1 MSPVA
6 AYVNVAFA
14 PSIVIPAPSAAAAL
28 LAESAKTIVLS
39 LIESVVELIV
49 VVVPST
55 CKSPAIITF
64 PVLSPTAAGSIVKLA
79 GPAKYP
85 VVVMFPNVGVAAES
99 TACPIDISPELIIT
113 PVPAEN

>member
-14 PSIVIPAPSAAAAL
+14 PSIVIPAPSAAAASA
-28 LAESAKTIVLS
+28 AESAKTMFLS
-39 LIESVVELIV
+39 LTERVVELIV

-55 CKSPAIITF
+55 CKSPAMITL

-79 GPAKYP
+79 GPAK
-85 VVVMFPNVGVAAES
+85 
-99 TACPIDISPELIIT
+99 
-113 PVPAEN
+113 